1 MDEYGLATWDE
12 NGVQQLGP
20 ASFTLR
26 TVFSTLVTFSG
37 PVTGAGAAQV
47 FSVPGVTPLN
57 CIAIVVPIGPYT
69 TGLHTVV
76 QYEPEILT
84 DQIRV
89 WRGHRTAVDG
99 RFGTGTQRL
108 IVSRYK

>member
-12 NGVQQLGP
+12 NGVQQIGP

-37 PVTGAGAAQV
+37 AATGTGISQT
-47 FSVPGVTPLN
+47 FSVPGVNPQN
-57 CIAIVVPIGPYT
+57 CIAVVVPIGPYT
-69 TGLHTVV
+69 TDQHIMV

-89 WRGHRTAVDG
+89 WRGHRTAFEG
-99 RFGTGTQRL
+99 QFGTGIQRL
-108 IVSRYK
+108 IVSRFK

>member
-12 NGVQQLGP
+12 NGVQQIGP

-26 TVFSTLVTFSG
+26 TVFSTLVTF
-37 PVTGAGAAQV
+37 PAGGVSQT
-47 FSVPGVTPLN
+47 FSVPGVNPQN
-57 CIAIVVPIGPYT
+57 CIAVVVPIGPYT
-69 TGLHTVV
+69 TDQHIMV

-89 WRGHRTAVDG
+89 WSGHRTAFEG
-99 RFGTGTQRL
+99 QFGTGTQRL
-108 IVSRYK
+108 IVSRFK

>member
-1 MDEYGLATWDE
+1 MAEYGLATWDE
-12 NGVQQLGP
+12 NGVQQIGP

-37 PVTGAGAAQV
+37 AATGTGASQT
-47 FSVPGVTPLN
+47 FSVPGVNPQN
-57 CIAIVVPIGPYT
+57 CTAVVVPIGPYT
-69 TGLHTVV
+69 TDQHIMV

-89 WRGHRTAVDG
+89 WRGHRTAFEG
-99 RFGTGTQRL
+99 QFGTGTQRL
-108 IVSRYK
+108 IVSRFK